1 MRVVTEPLLDLSDVG
16 LVIKRVGGG
25 GRAQR
30 MRADQKP
37 QLARIGP
44 HQTIAVRKEDRA
56 GTNRLWPTSFLSLLT
71 PSPCAGD
78 RVCVL
83 PGPPARPRP
92 PCSWPWLCAWGRGSA
107 RL

>member
-1 MRVVTEPLLDLSDVG
+1 MRGVTEPLLDLSDVG

-56 GTNRLWPTSFLSLLT
+56 GTNQLWPIVPES
-71 PSPCAGD
+71 
-78 RVCVL
+78 
-83 PGPPARPRP
+83 
-92 PCSWPWLCAWGRGSA
+92 
-107 RL
+107 